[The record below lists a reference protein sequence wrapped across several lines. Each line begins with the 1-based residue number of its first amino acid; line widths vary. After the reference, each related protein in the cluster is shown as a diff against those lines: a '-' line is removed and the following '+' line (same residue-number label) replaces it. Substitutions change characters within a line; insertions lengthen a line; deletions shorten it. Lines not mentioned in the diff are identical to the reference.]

1 MPKWYLGELKEIK
14 EEAQNQTRIAFV
26 KPSIFY
32 IEDRSALVKKGVL
45 LAPCAPHQL
54 TRICDIPST
63 YFQAT
68 LQNK

>member
-14 EEAQNQTRIAFV
+14 EGAQNQTHIAFV
-26 KPSIFY
+26 KPGNFY
-32 IEDRSALVKKGVL
+32 RKDRSALVKKGVL

-54 TRICDIPST
+54 NTDLWYAST

-68 LQNK
+68 IQKK